1 MALLAMEQYGVMLA
15 ALHPALR
22 PARSGREIARLRRAG
37 RVPVWLPCIMA
48 LGRPE
53 IPESWDVTSDSLAA
67 WLAARIGLRRLVLVK
82 SAAVP
87 EDAAAT
93 ALVESGLVDPVLP
106 RMLRAGRVAGWCIH
120 AGAAAAFAAALAD
133 GRIAGT
139 RIRLD
144 G

>member
-1 MALLAMEQYGVMLA
+1 MAAPRPEAGA
-15 ALHPALR
+15 AARRHPAGCVVKL
-22 PARSGREIARLRRAG
+22 
-37 RVPVWLPCIMA
+37 
-48 LGRPE
+48 
-53 IPESWDVTSDSLAA
+53 ESWDVTSDSLAA
-67 WLAARIGLRRLVLVK
+67 WPAARIGLRRLVLVK

-106 RMLRAGRVAGWCIH
+106 QMLRAGRVAGWCIH
-120 AGAAAAFAAALAD
+120 AGAAAAFAAALAN
-133 GRIAGT
+133 GRIAGS